1 MSVVS
6 IRIKGGGMKRAIA
19 YLRFSSLQQVQGDS
33 VRRQKKLIDE
43 WLKHNADYYLDPV
56 TFEDLGLSAYRGQHA
71 ISGAF
76 SEFMEAVQKELIE
89 AGSVLLVESLD
100 RLSREKIGDASD
112 RLRTILKAGI
122 DVVTLTD
129 GTHYT
134 RDSLDDPYSIIKA
147 ILIAQRANEESE
159 IKSKLQRAVWA
170 EKRKQAAEKGEIMT
184 RHCPSW
190 LKVNAAGNGF
200 EVIEDKADII
210 RTIFEMRLDGR
221 SFEKISQ
228 ALNVQGKK
236 NLRGKVSQ
244 WNSASIER
252 LVKSKAVIGVLSPSY
267 RITVPDVE
275 DISNYYPAIIS
286 IEDFERVRR
295 ISYEPESRRNTNFN
309 PHLINIFKGL
319 MHCKEC
325 GHAIILTGINT
336 KGYGYYVCSMRR
348 QHRCKTEAVRRD
360 LTDRYLITGVIKG
373 ASGMDLHLSGE
384 TALTSM
390 TARQLEL
397 TGKLQNVIKAIELA
411 PDVRELTVRAA
422 EISTEIIKLKS
433 DMAEIQDERDMKAA
447 SALNV
452 LNVADRKEF
461 QLIARRIILDIK
473 IDGKSKTC
481 DIYLHNGMK
490 VLNYPLTKSTG
501 WSSILDAMAY
511 LEQTE
516 IIL

>member
-1 MSVVS
+1 
-6 IRIKGGGMKRAIA
+6 MKRAIA

-33 VRRQKKLIDE
+33 VRRQKKLIEE
-43 WLKHNADYYLDPV
+43 WLKHNPDYYLDPI

-76 SEFMEAVQKELIE
+76 SEFMEAVERQIIE
-89 AGSVLLVESLD
+89 AGSVLLIESLD
-100 RLSREKIGDASD
+100 RLSREKIGDATE
-112 RLRTILKAGI
+112 RLRAILKAGI
-122 DVVTLTD
+122 DVVTLSD

-159 IKSKLQRAVWA
+159 IKSKRQRAVWA
-170 EKRKQAAEKGEIMT
+170 EKRKQAAETGKIMT
-184 RHCPSW
+184 RHCPYW
-190 LKVNAAGNGF
+190 LKVNAEGTGF
-200 EVIEDKADII
+200 DIIEDKAEVI
-210 RTIFEMRLDGR
+210 RLIFEMRLDGR

-228 ALNVQGKK
+228 TLNMQGKC

-252 LVKSKAVIGVLSPSY
+252 LVKSKAVIGYLSPSC
-267 RITVPDVE
+267 RITVPDVD
-275 DISNYYPAIIS
+275 DIPHYYPAIIS
-286 IEDFERVRR
+286 KEDFERVQRM
-295 ISYEPESRRNTNFN
+295 SYEPETRRNLNFN

-319 MHCKEC
+319 MHCKQC

-348 QHRCKTEAVRRD
+348 QHRCITEAIRRD
-360 LTDRYLITGVIKG
+360 LTDRYLISGVING
-373 ASGMDLHLSGE
+373 ASGMNSRCSKDTTLV
-384 TALTSM
+384 SM
-390 TARQLEL
+390 TARQVEL
-397 TGKLQNVIKAIELA
+397 TGKLQNVIRAIELA
-411 PDVRELTVRAA
+411 PDVTELTQRASELSA
-422 EISTEIIKLKS
+422 EISSLKIFIADIQS
-433 DMAEIQDERDMKAA
+433 DSDFRETA
-447 SALNV
+447 ALNV
-452 LNVADRKEF
+452 LNITDRKEY
-461 QLIARRIILDIK
+461 QAIARSIIKDIK
-473 IDGKSKTC
+473 LDGRSKTC

-516 IIL
+516 VIL